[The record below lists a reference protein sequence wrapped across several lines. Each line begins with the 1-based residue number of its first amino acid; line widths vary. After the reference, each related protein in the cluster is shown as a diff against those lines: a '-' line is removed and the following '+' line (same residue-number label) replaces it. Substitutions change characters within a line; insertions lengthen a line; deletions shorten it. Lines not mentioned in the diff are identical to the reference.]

1 MKKKP
6 STFRT
11 ILSVLMIIGAVMC
24 LIFSVMYQENP
35 GQVAYITELDVS
47 RAKETVT
54 VYIEELEV
62 LERYAFQ
69 TIHEHEDSDGI
80 YSDVQYYVYDAS
92 QPMDSNRLFGEYYIV
107 KFRDKTGE
115 AYITSLSV
123 SASKTVAPTLHGAP
137 VTISACVGMQPL
149 QADGAFT
156 NNNDIELHALREAA
170 LDAYSQKTGIRRA
183 NVTLGYQEETVSQY
197 QKGFAQDVSSAK
209 TVALVFGILLAA
221 GGAALLSPRKK
232 KAK

>member
-6 STFRT
+6 SRIQT
-11 ILSVLMIIGAVMC
+11 ILSVLMIVGAVMC
-24 LIFSVMYQENP
+24 LIFSAAYQDDP
-35 GQVAYITELDVS
+35 GAVAYVTDLDVS
-47 RAKETVT
+47 RVKESAS
-54 VYIEELEV
+54 VYMEELEV

-123 SASKTVAPTLHGAP
+123 SAFKRVAPSLRDAP
-137 VTISACVGMQPL
+137 VTISACVGMHPL
-149 QADGAFT
+149 QEDSAFT
-156 NNNDIELHALREAA
+156 NNNDLELHALREAA
-170 LDAYSQKTGIRRA
+170 LDAYAQKTGIRRA
-183 NVTLGYQEETVSQY
+183 GITLGYQEERVSQY
-197 QKGFAQDVSSAK
+197 QEGFERDVSSAK